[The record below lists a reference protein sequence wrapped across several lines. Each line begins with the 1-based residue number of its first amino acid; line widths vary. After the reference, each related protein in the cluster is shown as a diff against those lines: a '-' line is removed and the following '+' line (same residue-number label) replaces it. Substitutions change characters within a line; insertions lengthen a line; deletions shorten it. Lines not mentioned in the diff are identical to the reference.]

1 MDVDDNAKSGAVKR
15 AGLHYTPFSEPTLVF
30 SSLAAL

>member
-15 AGLHYTPFSEPTLVF
+15 AGLHYTRFSEPTLVF
-30 SSLAAL
+30 PRLPAL